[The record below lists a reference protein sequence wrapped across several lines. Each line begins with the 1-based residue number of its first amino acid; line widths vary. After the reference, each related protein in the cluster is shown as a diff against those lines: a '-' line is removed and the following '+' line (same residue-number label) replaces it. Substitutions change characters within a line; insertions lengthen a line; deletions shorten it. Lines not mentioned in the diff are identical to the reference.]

1 MISTPH
7 SLQKKLQAEL
17 GQAIGHKLR
26 KIVASMHLFGL
37 EGRSDAPLDLW
48 FFFETLPVFHLTGA
62 SDGWSLQIDDILPE
76 PVDMGES
83 GEIVRCDI
91 SQRSIF
97 GKVRGKAL
105 RSVWSVQSPP
115 QGPVIGVRFDFGEP
129 VKPLVLNWGD
139 ELYVAEHYPDNAG
152 DDELQEIPIMPV

>member
-7 SLQKKLQAEL
+7 SPQKKLQEKL

-26 KIVASMHLFGL
+26 KIAASVHLFGL
-37 EGRSDAPLDLW
+37 DGRNDAPLDLW
-48 FFFETLPVFHLTGA
+48 FFFDTLPVFCLTGA
-62 SDGWSLQIDDILPE
+62 SDGWSIQIDDILPE

-83 GEIVRCDI
+83 GEIVLCDI
-91 SQRSIF
+91 SRRSIF
-97 GKVRGKAL
+97 GKVVGKAL

-115 QGPVIGVRFDFGEP
+115 QGEVIGVRFDFGAP

-139 ELYVAEHYPDNAG
+139 ELYVAEHYPDDAR
-152 DDELQEIPIMPV
+152 DDEFQEIPIMPA